1 MEAVSHTVGTSE
13 SFFNVNCLCI
23 WGSQSQTHMYHF
35 NRGAQ
40 LGSIRDRGACFRLCD
55 VTPITHEICPENTS
69 GYLFILWIFYIAVQ
83 KHFSLN
89 PTCQFAVLVFVSL
102 FVCFVVC
109 LFVCC
114 VCCLDFL
121 CLIGKC
127 LFQIK
132 TGVIYLIGIVFRISC
147 RLSIEFTL

>member
-1 MEAVSHTVGTSE
+1 MKYVLKILQVIF
-13 SFFNVNCLCI
+13 SF
-23 WGSQSQTHMYHF
+23 Y
-35 NRGAQ
+35 
-40 LGSIRDRGACFRLCD
+40 
-55 VTPITHEICPENTS
+55 
-69 GYLFILWIFYIAVQ
+69 GYFTLLYRNISAWW
-83 KHFSLN
+83 N

>member
-1 MEAVSHTVGTSE
+1 VEAVSHTVGTSE

-83 KHFSLN
+83 KHFSLVESHL
-89 PTCQFAVLVFVSL
+89 PICCFGFCFFVCLLCCLFICLLRVLPGL
-102 FVCFVVC
+102 FVFNWEMSFSDKNGSH
-109 LFVCC
+109 LFNWYC
-114 VCCLDFL
+114 VQNQL
-121 CLIGKC
+121 
-127 LFQIK
+127 
-132 TGVIYLIGIVFRISC
+132 
-147 RLSIEFTL
+147 